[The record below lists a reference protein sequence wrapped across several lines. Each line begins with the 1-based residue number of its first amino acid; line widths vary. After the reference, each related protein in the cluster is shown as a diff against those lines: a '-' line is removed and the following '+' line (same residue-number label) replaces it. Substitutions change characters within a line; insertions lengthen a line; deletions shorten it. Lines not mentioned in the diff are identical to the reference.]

1 MTKIHMIKKGET
13 LSSLAKLY
21 NTDVMTL
28 QKLNADQIKDINL
41 IYTGDELVTPDESA
55 SAQWQ
60 PQDKEIE
67 NTLPNTLITQS
78 ECSKNVTL
86 VDVLYVPSF
95 LGEQGKSEQKFLFL
109 AQEAVDAVKAEH
121 DLCVKAVTMPDNV
134 SRVAAMGELGILD
147 AFNSLSHEV
156 FLRMNDSKEN
166 TKDADNYR
174 EALFVK
180 ALLSRQVEIEPEN
193 LTFPEDNRDIGV
205 SGIKRKLE
213 IKERLHNRQEETLE
227 RMYCNLY
234 GDNFRQFPNV
244 LENYEVA
251 RTNLKNRYRRALISL
266 LHDVFEDVEDKV
278 ADYEEKAKKIAKSVK
293 LPQGELSYEFSEFGY
308 YSSAKGSAVFQLLNT
323 VREYR
328 QRASIDVPADIKDLK
343 SDTEIVDLDRVEEFY
358 SKWKNHSDSIIRKRL
373 SERSAAN
380 WYMVRTGYSADR
392 LKLDFTQHD
401 VDYST
406 LMSHIVGL
414 NLLSVAIK
422 EQCLTEEQ
430 LLAGKADVNRVREK
444 FENQIS
450 TLSQL
455 KSALSTIDVDK
466 LGYYPAYV
474 LQLLIVREVAERI
487 EAFKNLVGKNQE
499 YVAQVSDILPYAH
512 QCQARIDFL
521 RECAETQKGK
531 PQLYYRVEGA
541 KFADQVLE
549 QQPMQLIW
557 DEHDYQPENLTNQ
570 LYATNSNAQCHIV
583 ECALASA
590 PNKLLYIRSN
600 HAVLSDK
607 LSQHKNCVV
616 GYQFSPVGGATG
628 GGNMKAIPSLKDK
641 KKEKAP
647 GFVDMKKLSAS
658 LEAKYGNILSWS
670 GGKKLA
676 DVEDVACFPWFKED
690 VNLFGVEGGA
700 DLSASAQFM
709 RFVWT
714 GGGSISVKKDLVS
727 GKKSAAANY
736 DLIKTGVDVAAGQSS
751 ITLTLP
757 KKEMPL
763 KLPYIHSGTD
773 ANGNALPETKQ
784 ERNIGSFQ
792 VKIIGAV
799 YGSIA
804 ASLHLSTELDIGNTA
819 NGLFGVRGT
828 TPTSSSFAN
837 FSAGDEPAKVE
848 GKAFAGLE
856 VGGSVNCEFN
866 WKPTATDAKN
876 LNLKHDFLNLFKV
889 GGGVRGTLGIG
900 AECTFTLTFN
910 GSRFIVM
917 FNAGVTK
924 GIGCGGTISAELN
937 PQSMEAFLSL
947 LLSINNSS
955 SFKRFAFFDEQGKDD
970 ETFKALN
977 SVMTVAISFGLS
989 AGVVAMLPFKLIREM
1004 ESRALE
1010 ERNAGFVANF
1020 INNPDYTDKN
1030 ASWIKN
1036 ALPETLAKLLTVLT
1050 HYHDIPNNFYN
1061 WASKEE
1067 ADSMAEQNAAQSNA
1081 ILQIFKWLG
1090 AESTIPN
1097 AAQLDR
1103 FENAVQRMGLKD
1115 PTSLDPGEK
1124 WEKYAENLV
1133 KIKRFFSLCVSEKYD
1148 DYELKIN
1155 RTLYNTS
1162 MIRDY
1167 QSFVLY
1173 IGRMTSRHQ
1182 LYMKADYRYSR
1193 AKSFD
1198 FADYNYKSSRDS
1210 YSMVDQGYEIMDWQ
1224 KVNRY

>member
-21 NTDVMTL
+21 NTDVTTL

-41 IYTGDELVTPDESA
+41 IYTGDELVTPEESTI
-55 SAQWQ
+55 AQWE

-86 VDVLYVPSF
+86 TDVLYVPSF
-95 LGEQGKSEQKFLFL
+95 LGEQGKSEQKYLFL

-121 DLCVKAVTMPDNV
+121 DLCVKAVTIPDNV
-134 SRVAAMGELGILD
+134 SRVAEMGKLGILD

-174 EALFVK
+174 EALFIK

-205 SGIKRKLE
+205 IGVKRKLE
-213 IKERLHNRQEETLE
+213 IKERLHKTQEERLE
-227 RMYCNLY
+227 RRFCDLY
-234 GDNFRQFPNV
+234 GDNYRQIPK
-244 LENYEVA
+244 LAEESKIA
-251 RTNLKNRYRRALISL
+251 RTNLNKRYRRSLIYL
-266 LHDVFEDVEDKV
+266 LHSVFDDVKDKI
-278 ADYEEKAKKIAKSVK
+278 ADYEDKAKKIAKSVK

-328 QRASIDVPADIKDLK
+328 QRASIDVPADIKDIK
-343 SDTEIVDLDRVEEFY
+343 PDTDIVDLDRVEEFY
-358 SKWKNHSDSIIRKRL
+358 NIWKNRNHKMIVECLNKDFYTNVRL
-373 SERSAAN
+373 RRN
-380 WYMVRTGYSADR
+380 GYSADELEDAFVR
-392 LKLDFTQHD
+392 YNINSSIPIGYYTI
-401 VDYST
+401 
-406 LMSHIVGL
+406 MARIVGL
-414 NLLSVAIK
+414 NLLSVAVK
-422 EQCLTEEQ
+422 EQCLTEDQ
-430 LLAGKADVNRVREK
+430 LLSGKADVNRIREM
-444 FENQIS
+444 FENQTS
-450 TLSQL
+450 SLTKLESVLS
-455 KSALSTIDVDK
+455 KIKVET

-474 LQLLIVREVAERI
+474 LQLLIVREVAKRI
-487 EAFKNLVGKNQE
+487 KDFKDLVGKNQD
-499 YVAQVSDILPYAH
+499 YVAQVNKILPYAH
-512 QCQARIDFL
+512 KCQARIDFL
-521 RECAETQKGK
+521 RECAEKQKEA
-531 PQLYYRVEGA
+531 QLYYRVEGA

-549 QQPMQLIW
+549 QQPIQLIW

-570 LYATNSNAQCHIV
+570 LYATNSSAQCHIV
-583 ECALASA
+583 ECALASE
-590 PNKLLYIRSN
+590 PNKPLYIRSN

-616 GYQFSPVGGATG
+616 GYQFSPIGGATG
-628 GGNMKAIPSLKDK
+628 GGNMKEDTTS
-641 KKEKAP
+641 
-647 GFVDMKKLSAS
+647 FVDMKKLSAS

-670 GGKKLA
+670 GGKKLS
-676 DVEDVACFPWFKED
+676 DMDDVACFPWFKED

-714 GGGSISVKKDLVS
+714 GGGSISIKKDLVS
-727 GKKSAAANY
+727 GQKSAAANY
-736 DLIKTGVDVAAGQSS
+736 NLIQTGVDVAAGQSS

-763 KLPYIHSGTD
+763 MLPYIHSGMD
-773 ANGNALPETKQ
+773 ANGKALPETKQ

-792 VKIIGAV
+792 VKIMGAV

-837 FSAGDEPAKVE
+837 FSAGDKPAKVE

-876 LNLKHDFLNLFKV
+876 LNLNHAFLNLFKV

-900 AECTFTLTFN
+900 AECSFTLTFN

-947 LLSINNSS
+947 LLSITNSS
-955 SFKRFAFFDEQGKDD
+955 SFKRFAFFDEEGRDD

-977 SVMTVAISFGLS
+977 SVMTVAISFGLK
-989 AGVVAMLPFKLIREM
+989 AGVVAMLPFRLIREM

-1020 INNPDYTDKN
+1020 INNKTYTDKN
-1030 ASWIKN
+1030 ALWIKN
-1036 ALPETLAKLLTVLT
+1036 ALPETLSKLLTVLT
-1050 HYHDIPNNFYN
+1050 HYHVIPDNWFN
-1061 WASKEE
+1061 WASEQE
-1067 ADSMAEQNAAQSNA
+1067 ANALAEQNAAQSNA

-1090 AESTIPN
+1090 AESDIPK
-1097 AAQLDR
+1097 AEQLDR
-1103 FENAVQRMGLKD
+1103 FENTVQRMYLKD

-1124 WEKYAENLV
+1124 WEKYADNLL
-1133 KIKRFFSLCVSEKYD
+1133 KIKGFFVRCVMNKYEYALEND
-1148 DYELKIN
+1148 VKNRKYNELMVLN
-1155 RTLYNTS
+1155 Y
-1162 MIRDY
+1162 D
-1167 QSFVLY
+1167 SFVLY
-1173 IGRMTSRHQ
+1173 IDKLTHRNS
-1182 LYMKADYRYSR
+1182 LYQKD
-1193 AKSFD
+1193 
-1198 FADYNYKSSRDS
+1198 NYKYYVGGRNNFPDYMSSRDKA
-1210 YSMVDQGYEIMDWQ
+1210 SMAEQGYKKTKWKIIE
-1224 KVNRY
+1224 